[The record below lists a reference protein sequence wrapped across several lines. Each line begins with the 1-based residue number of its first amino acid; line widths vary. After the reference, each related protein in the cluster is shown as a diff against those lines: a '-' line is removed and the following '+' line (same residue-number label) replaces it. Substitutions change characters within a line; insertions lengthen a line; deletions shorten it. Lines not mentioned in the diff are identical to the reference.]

1 MQIKF
6 NRALVLCAHP
16 DDEFGCSGTLRR
28 MIESG
33 TDVHYMAFSMC
44 EKSVPAGFPQDVLSQ
59 EVKEATKVIGIPA
72 ANVRLYDFEV
82 RVFPTFRQE
91 ILETLVK
98 VRNEIQPD
106 IVFLPSLSDIHQD
119 HATVAREGLRA
130 FKHQTIFGYEL
141 PMNTVAFANAAYVT
155 LTREQVDRKIESLA
169 QYRSQSFRPYATA
182 EFIAGLAKVRG
193 VQCNAEYAECFE
205 AIRVKI

>member
-1 MQIKF
+1 MLKF
-6 NRALVLCAHP
+6 ERALVLCAHP

-28 MIESG
+28 LIEEG

-44 EKSVPAGFPQDVLSQ
+44 EKSVPAGFPQDVLKH
-59 EVKEATKVIGIPA
+59 EVLDATSVIGIKRE
-72 ANVRLYDFEV
+72 NVRLYDFEV
-82 RVFPTFRQE
+82 RIFPTIRQE
-91 ILETLVK
+91 ILELLVK
-98 VRNEIQPD
+98 TRNELKPD
-106 IVFLPSLSDIHQD
+106 VVFLPAMSDIHQD

-130 FKHQTIFGYEL
+130 FKHQTVLGYEL
-141 PMNTVAFANAAYVT
+141 PMNTLAFANAAYVT

-205 AIRVKI
+205 AVRIKI